1 MMDLDPNARYQQ
13 SARETNHYN
22 KENHQLSLYNH
33 TESPDTE
40 VKSNSLKKF
49 LSLFGTNPILNPTGN
64 NVRLSVGKEEKLS
77 ARGSSRQVF
86 TCNIKNMNVNV
97 SNSKEK

>member
-1 MMDLDPNARYQQ
+1 M
-13 SARETNHYN
+13 
-22 KENHQLSLYNH
+22 SLCNN
-33 TESPDTE
+33 TDEPDHE

-49 LSLFGTNPILNPTGN
+49 LSLFGTNPSSNPILNPTGGN
-64 NVRLSVGKEEKLS
+64 NMRLSGGKEEKQS

-97 SNSKEK
+97 SNSKDKETI